1 MKPSRWARIRVAIG
15 AMGALPD
22 ILDRFIF
29 RPLNGTK
36 GTERT
41 RVGLSKLDDFKEQSA
56 VDDALREQ
64 CVGRFAARH
73 GMSPEQARNI
83 FFPEME

>member
-1 MKPSRWARIRVAIG
+1 MGLESIPPLAIIAVAIG

-36 GTERT
+36 VRSMQPG
-41 RVGLSKLDDFKEQSA
+41 
-56 VDDALREQ
+56 
-64 CVGRFAARH
+64 
-73 GMSPEQARNI
+73 
-83 FFPEME
+83 